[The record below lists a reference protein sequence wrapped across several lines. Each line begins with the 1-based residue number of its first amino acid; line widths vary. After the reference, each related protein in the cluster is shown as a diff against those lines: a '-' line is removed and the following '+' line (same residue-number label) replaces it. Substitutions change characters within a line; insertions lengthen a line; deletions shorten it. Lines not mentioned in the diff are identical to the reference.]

1 MTTSLHDVSVRS
13 FINGLRSLGLFL
25 EKGRLYADE
34 TGLDHADLLGSRL
47 EADMMSLKQQ
57 VQRASDTAKIACVR
71 VAGVENVPMP
81 DSEETFADLQQRI
94 AATVAFLETVPREAM
109 DAHADAELPWKTT
122 LTSRS
127 FTGRSYILEFSVPNF
142 FFHITTAYAL
152 LRHAGVPLGKIDY
165 LGWR

>member
-1 MTTSLHDVSVRS
+1 MTTSLYDVSVTS
-13 FINGLRSLGLFL
+13 FINGLRSLSAFL
-25 EKGRLYADE
+25 DKGRAYADE
-34 TGLDHADLLGSRL
+34 TELDHAELLGLRL
-47 EADMMSLKQQ
+47 ETDMMSLKQQ

-71 VAGVENVPMP
+71 VAGVENVSMA

-94 AATVAFLETVPREAM
+94 AATIAFLEAVPRDAM
-109 DAHADAELPWKTT
+109 DANADAELAWKTS
-122 LTSRS
+122 LTART
-127 FTGRSYILEFSVPNF
+127 FTGRGYILEFSVPNF